1 MSAHL
6 VVIGNGLSSARLV
19 KKLGQLAAQRYRIT
33 LIDREPRA
41 SYNRVLLSS
50 VLGGEKTFKETQ
62 LEPLPESM
70 DVTVLTGESALRID
84 RAAREVVTDRR
95 RLAYDHLVLA
105 TGARPFMPPLPG
117 ISLSGVT
124 GFRTLDD
131 VERMWAAVRQKA
143 PVVVIGGGVLGI
155 EAAAALR
162 LHGAEVTL
170 VHRHTRLME
179 RQLDDVASD
188 LLAIRLRER
197 GIRCL
202 TGVQIQSLKGSGQV
216 EAVVLADGTRLPAGL
231 VVVATG
237 VEPVCELA
245 RDSGLP
251 CGRGILVDGQLRTRD
266 EAISAFGECAEING
280 ETVGLV
286 APCLAQADVLAAR
299 LAGQPVADYVPT
311 PLATR
316 LKVTGIDV
324 VSAGELYPQVG
335 DKTHSLSDPL
345 GGHYRRLI
353 FRDDRLCGALLFGH
367 VNDSPQLLAAM
378 ETRLPSAPS
387 SLFIWSFFS

>member
-50 VLGGEKTFKETQ
+50 VLGGEKTFEETQ

-84 RAAREVVTDRR
+84 RAAREVVTDHR

-117 ISLSGVT
+117 ISLPGVT

-131 VERMWAAVRQKA
+131 VERMWAALRQKM

-188 LLAIRLRER
+188 LLATRLRER

-202 TGVQIQSLKGSGQV
+202 TGVQIQSLQGSEQV

-237 VEPVCELA
+237 VVPVCELA

-251 CGRGILVDGQLRTRD
+251 CGRGVLVDGQLRTRD

-280 ETVGLV
+280 
-286 APCLAQADVLAAR
+286 
-299 LAGQPVADYVPT
+299 
-311 PLATR
+311 
-316 LKVTGIDV
+316 
-324 VSAGELYPQVG
+324 
-335 DKTHSLSDPL
+335 
-345 GGHYRRLI
+345 
-353 FRDDRLCGALLFGH
+353 
-367 VNDSPQLLAAM
+367 
-378 ETRLPSAPS
+378 
-387 SLFIWSFFS
+387 